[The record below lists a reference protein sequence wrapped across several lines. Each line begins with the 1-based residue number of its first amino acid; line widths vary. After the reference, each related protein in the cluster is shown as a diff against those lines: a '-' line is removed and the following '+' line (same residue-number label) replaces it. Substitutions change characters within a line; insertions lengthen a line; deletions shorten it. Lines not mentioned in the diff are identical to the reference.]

1 MAILI
6 DVEKNKYDKHMNV
19 SFILNLIKNFY
30 DKVNANNLEL
40 ILKLPFCC
48 LIAGQ
53 DDDEKATLVSI
64 VCTQGNLQYKEV
76 PVSLFHPQDADI
88 SLCQN
93 IFARNYKLNHH
104 SFVEQTILDISKI
117 SKLVSPTGDKWIFD
131 KKTQTGKMYSF

>member
-76 PVSLFHPQDADI
+76 PVSLFHPQDANI
-88 SLCQN
+88 SMSEYFCK
-93 IFARNYKLNHH
+93 KL
-104 SFVEQTILDISKI
+104 
-117 SKLVSPTGDKWIFD
+117 
-131 KKTQTGKMYSF
+131 